1 MKQQQINGEDSNYR
15 TSFIGICSQFHALP
29 AKGLKSQMP
38 ILVLRF
44 ISCAFFVLRCHAAP
58 DTWVSLVECGG
69 VDRGLFPVGEC
80 VPWRNPG
87 GRFSIEFTM
96 PNDTHVGYK
105 AYEGLQCN
113 GSVTFSPVYEKG
125 VCSGWPAQSGGAP
138 DQVTYSI
145 LRGLGG
151 QMRSYV
157 AGTACAGDQ
166 RPKSQH
172 ESFIQH
178 LLFGLFCSM
187 MNDHDT

>member
-1 MKQQQINGEDSNYR
+1 MVKTATIEL
-15 TSFIGICSQFHALP
+15 FFFLIGICSQFHALP
-29 AKGLKSQMP
+29 AKGLKFQMP
-38 ILVLRF
+38 ILMLRF

-69 VDRGLFPVGEC
+69 VDRGLFPVGTC

-96 PNDTHVGYK
+96 PNDTHVGYE

-172 ESFIQH
+172 KSFIQH

>member
-1 MKQQQINGEDSNYR
+1 
-15 TSFIGICSQFHALP
+15 
-29 AKGLKSQMP
+29 MP

-113 GSVTFSPVYEKG
+113 GSVTFSLSMRRAFAADGPLKAV
-125 VCSGWPAQSGGAP
+125 AP
-138 DQVTYSI
+138 LTR
-145 LRGLGG
+145 LRT
-151 QMRSYV
+151 Q
-157 AGTACAGDQ
+157 
-166 RPKSQH
+166 
-172 ESFIQH
+172 F
-178 LLFGLFCSM
+178 
-187 MNDHDT
+187 